1 MVAMMYRSGGA
12 AFFDLLDDVVGVVVG
27 HVMHARRLD
36 LPVALR
42 RAHRRAAE
50 AVLLC
55 KTCLHRD
62 C

>member
-1 MVAMMYRSGGA
+1 MVAMVYHCGA
-12 AFFDLLDDVVGVVVG
+12 AFFDLLDDVVGVVVE
-27 HVMHARRLD
+27 HVIQLRRLD
-36 LPVALR
+36 LPVKLR
-42 RAHRRAAE
+42 RVHRRAAE